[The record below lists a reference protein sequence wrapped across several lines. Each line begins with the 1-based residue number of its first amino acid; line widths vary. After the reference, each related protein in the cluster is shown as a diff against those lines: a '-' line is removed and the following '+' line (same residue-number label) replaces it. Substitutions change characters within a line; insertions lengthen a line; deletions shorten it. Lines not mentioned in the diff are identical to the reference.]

1 MLQVVEG
8 SAIGNRSH
16 QRSQLQGGHRNTL
29 AEGTHATDSAFAF
42 GQYLLGINAKLLAG
56 YVPACQLAQAKGI
69 GVVAHPLEAQTA
81 AESLKIKVVRL
92 GQSLGHVHVIV
103 TTQIDRGILGDDALL
118 QGGQRDRNLDR
129 RTRLSATREGQ
140 LLVDH
145 GQNAAIARVN
155 RYSCAVHIAQG
166 VDRGLAHHWIFSG
179 SHISL
184 SDV

>member
-1 MLQVVEG
+1 MFQ
-8 SAIGNRSH
+8 
-16 QRSQLQGGHRNTL
+16 
-29 AEGTHATDSAFAF
+29 
-42 GQYLLGINAKLLAG
+42 
-56 YVPACQLAQAKGI
+56 PASSPKTEGI

-81 AESLKIKVVRL
+81 AKGLKIKVVRL

-103 TTQIDRGILGDDALL
+103 TAQIHRGVLGDDPLL
-118 QGGQRDRNLDR
+118 QGRQRDRNLDR

-140 LLVDH
+140 LLIDH
-145 GQNAAIARVN
+145 GQNAAIARVDGYG
-155 RYSCAVHIAQG
+155 RAVHIAQG